1 MILVSK
7 YVILHSEPFEGVV
20 YFTLVSHSVS
30 FTNQSPPEKK
40 KMFDLLPLLAIFDP
54 AGIMAKFLVADPMTV
69 YLLVLGFMIVESSFI
84 PFPSEVIVPPAAYLA
99 CTKGDVD
106 IYTVIGLA
114 TVGAIIGALINYYL
128 SVWIGRPIVY
138 RFANSRLG
146 HACLIDEAKVR
157 HAEEYFDKH
166 GAISTFIG
174 RLIPAVRQLISIPA
188 GLARMNVGKFVIFT
202 GLGALTWNIVL
213 GVLGYWLGK
222 MVPQDQLYAK
232 VEEYNDYLTYIG
244 IGIGVICIAVIIWNA
259 FKPHAKTPAA

>member
-1 MILVSK
+1 
-7 YVILHSEPFEGVV
+7 
-20 YFTLVSHSVS
+20 
-30 FTNQSPPEKK
+30 
-40 KMFDLLPLLAIFDP
+40 MFDFLPLLAIFDP

-106 IYTVIGLA
+106 IYAVIGLA

-138 RFANSRLG
+138 RFANSRIG

-244 IGIGVICIAVIIWNA
+244 LGIGVICVGIILWNA
-259 FKPHAKTPAA
+259 FKPRPKTPVA